1 MKIFFFDFIQYFS
14 IFFHISCQIYSIT
27 QNSVNISKYSL
38 DLINNDFFSKPT
50 FKYKNYYA
58 NSKQINVDLNTD
70 KAIYTF
76 TKTNEYGY
84 AKNELFEVYF
94 NGQKHKGKKIFYT
107 QYADFAYPAK
117 RIDEQKSTE
126 DSNNSIES
134 DKLDDENE
142 KYMCHNLLGNITFK
156 VGENISAIKYSKV
169 LTMKRALFGLDTK
182 RNKIF
187 EINKI
192 YKYYYS
198 KNKTNYYH
206 KFEIEIQYSC
216 KSGKIIDFFIHNDVM
231 AKLILLENNTY
242 NLCIDFYNFIDR
254 VNNKWFEYNRYLNK
268 DLNFKSR
275 VLDFKFKKDFIYVS
289 LENEKK
295 IFKYNKETLE
305 NVQIFTNDLIKN
317 DIIKFVVL
325 EQTIYAIEK
334 NVGLV
339 VFDLKYGGIII
350 KLDIPH
356 AIDLDLFKNPFNGFL
371 FIGIY
376 LNSEYD
382 DFFIELYI
390 NNEKNPS
397 LNKILAYNYLNQTT
411 YSNYH
416 FKFSHYITYDAH
428 FTYFLDI
435 ANNNLIS
442 IKRGLINEIDF
453 ISFVIPLNKTFE
465 EDSMI
470 YPYRLTNYFEF
481 GLYSNNRYIMFET
494 FSYKKNQLFCNF
506 NDKKIYYSLI
516 FSHRTDQCPFE
527 QSNITPLLCK
537 IIDGYSFKVYVPLIK
552 SKAWVT
558 MLLSLFTL
566 SFTVLILLIVILYRS
581 ANEKDLGL
589 NIYRSF
595 DINNRKTL
603 YFGSDDYNFNA
614 NERIQSNEFKDNDI
628 YENDRRLSNLYRHYD
643 AKKKTNE
650 ENNDNILNKLEIPSI
665 NFSRETEKTEPDDQ
679 KVVNISIN
687 LMEDSKEKIIHSK
700 KKK

>member
-1 MKIFFFDFIQYFS
+1 MKIFLFNFIQYFS

-27 QNSVNISKYSL
+27 QNSVNVSKYSL
-38 DLINNDFFSKPT
+38 DLVNNDFFSKPT

-58 NSKQINVDLNTD
+58 NSQQINVDLNTN
-70 KAIYTF
+70 KAIFTF

-84 AKNELFEVYF
+84 AKNELYEVYF
-94 NGQKHKGKKIFYT
+94 NGQKNRGKKNFYT

-117 RIDEQKSTE
+117 RIDAQNSTE
-126 DSNNSIES
+126 DTNNSIES
-134 DKLDDENE
+134 NKLNDENE

-156 VGENISAIKYSKV
+156 VGDNISATKFAKV
-169 LTMKRALFGLDTK
+169 LTMKRAIFGLDTEN
-182 RNKIF
+182 NKIF
-187 EINKI
+187 EMNKI

-206 KFEIEIQYSC
+206 NFYNEIQFDC
-216 KSGKIIDFFIHNDVM
+216 KSGKILDFFIHNDVM
-231 AKLILLENNTY
+231 AKLILLEDKTY
-242 NLCIDFYNFIDR
+242 NLCIDFYNFIDI
-254 VNNKWFEYNRYLNK
+254 VKNKYFEYNRYLNK
-268 DLNFKSR
+268 NLDFKSK

-295 IFKYNKETLE
+295 IIRYKKETLE
-305 NVQIFTNDLIKN
+305 IDQIFTNDLIKN
-317 DIIKFVVL
+317 DLIKFVVL

-334 NVGLV
+334 DVGLV
-339 VFDLKYGGIII
+339 VFDLNYGGIVKII
-350 KLDIPH
+350 EIPY

-376 LNSEYD
+376 LNSQYD
-382 DFFIELYI
+382 DFFIELFI

-397 LNKILAYNYLNQTT
+397 LNKVLAYNYLNQTT
-411 YSNYH
+411 YSNFHY
-416 FKFSHYITYDAH
+416 KFSHYITFDAH

-453 ISFVIPLNKTFE
+453 ISFVIPLNSSFE

-470 YPYRLTNYFEF
+470 YPYRSSNYFEF
-481 GLYSNNRYIMFET
+481 GLYSKNKYIMFDT
-494 FSYKKNQLFCNF
+494 FTYRKNQLFCNF
-506 NDKKIYYSLI
+506 NDKKIYYSLL
-516 FSHRTDQCPFE
+516 FSHKTDQCPFE
-527 QSNITPLLCK
+527 RNDKSPLLCK

-566 SFTVLILLIVILYRS
+566 SFTVLIILIVILYRS

-589 NIYRSF
+589 NIYRNF

-603 YFGSDDYNFNA
+603 YFGSDDFNFNA

-628 YENDRRLSNLYRHYD
+628 YENDRRLSNLYKHYD

-650 ENNDNILNKLEIPSI
+650 ENNNILNKLEIPDI
-665 NFSRETEKTEPDDQ
+665 NFSRETEKTESDDQ

-687 LMEDSKEKIIHSK
+687 LMEDSKEKIIHK